1 MDLLKKAIQSL
12 TIEECYELLNQGY
25 EFLVKRN
32 QILVRRVK

>member
-1 MDLLKKAIQSL
+1 MNLLKKAIRNL
-12 TIEECYELLNQGY
+12 TIEDCYELLNKY